1 MNPVLISML
10 VEDGPAL
17 FVCVAGL
24 VWAVVLVTT
33 RL

>member
-1 MNPVLISML
+1 MNHALISML

-17 FVCVAGL
+17 FACVAGL

-33 RL
+33 KL

>member
-1 MNPVLISML
+1 MSPVLISML

-17 FVCVAGL
+17 FVCIFGI

>member
-1 MNPVLISML
+1 MNHALISML

-17 FVCVAGL
+17 FACVAGL
-24 VWAVVLVTT
+24 VWAIVLATT